1 MIALFNCSASAAA
14 ETEYI
19 LEKYFAADFFPEK
32 QGEQGNNIL
41 REGGRGKGRR
51 KEVNMEFITY
61 VHDKWLTGL
70 SF

>member
-41 REGGRGKGRR
+41 RGGREGE
-51 KEVNMEFITY
+51 KERSKYGVY
-61 VHDKWLTGL
+61 YLCA
-70 SF
+70 